1 MNKAYVVATLLGLE
15 GCTAAGASAINPSD
29 DLHCA
34 IMIRTLEQNADELG
48 ATPVAKKGL
57 YVLQTW
63 YFSKLKPER
72 VHEAQGVFGTMKKAL
87 QEVSS
92 VGQQCSNRAFSDP
105 DSRRWKSI
113 ASADFD
119 SRVVR

>member
-1 MNKAYVVATLLGLE
+1 MNKAYVGATLLGLA

-34 IMIRTLEQNADELG
+34 VMIRILEQNADEFG

-63 YFSKLKPER
+63 YFSKIKR
-72 VHEAQGVFGTMKKAL
+72 VRLAEAQGVVEAMKENPG
-87 QEVSS
+87 QISS
-92 VGQQCSNRAFSDP
+92 ASQKCSNRAFGDP
-105 DSRRWKSI
+105 GFARWKSV
-113 ASADFD
+113 ASDDYDQKAM
-119 SRVVR
+119 R

>member
-1 MNKAYVVATLLGLE
+1 MNKACLGAALLVVA
-15 GCTAAGASAINPSD
+15 GCTSASASAINPSD

-34 IMIRTLEQNADELG
+34 VVIRTLEKNAGQLG
-48 ATPVAKKGL
+48 ASRTVRKGL

-72 VHEAQGVFGTMKKAL
+72 VHEAQGVFGTMKKAP

-105 DSRRWKSI
+105 GFRRWKSI